1 MADVGGR
8 VREGRT
14 LPYELCT
21 NFGHDLKDAG
31 HRGGGFRWLRR
42 HSADPLGDKCLLGGW
57 RDVGNDNGYA
67 FDFDVVFD
75 DAHDV

>member
-1 MADVGGR
+1 MYGVSGR

-14 LPYELCT
+14 LPYKLCT
-21 NFGHDLKDAG
+21 NFVHGPRDAG

-57 RDVGNDNGYA
+57 RDDDDDEDHNDE
-67 FDFDVVFD
+67 D
-75 DAHDV
+75 DDD